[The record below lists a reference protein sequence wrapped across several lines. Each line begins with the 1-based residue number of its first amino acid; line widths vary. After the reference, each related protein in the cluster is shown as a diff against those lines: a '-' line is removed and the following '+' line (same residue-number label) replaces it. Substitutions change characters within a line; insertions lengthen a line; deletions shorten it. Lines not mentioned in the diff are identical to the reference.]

1 MITGQWKTAT
11 IALNGILSGEVDLGR
26 PYDTLLM
33 AIPTIDSAQVNIKV
47 AEKIGGTFQDV
58 HITEGDGTSAVV
70 KTDIGTGGITW
81 VVPLGGFQFIK
92 VQTSAAQTG
101 GARVFRVCGC
111 RS

>member
-1 MITGQWKTAT
+1 MIIGQWKTAT

>member
-47 AEKIGGTFQDV
+47 AEKIGGTFQDA